1 MIKSYL
7 IIILFIFYTSCVKAA
22 DHGNGFGSEIF
33 TEPPVIKNESIVEE
47 TEEDIVEENL
57 HPLLRYDLNKYLV
70 IGTVLELAN
79 DKHSLAIIRTPD
91 GTDHIVFLEDILSNN
106 EPPWIVKKI
115 NVRGITVQKEVT
127 DSAENL
133 DENGNLVYLEK
144 HIDVNNPT
152 INLTEM
158 NKN

>member
-22 DHGNGFGSEIF
+22 DQGSGFGTDFF
-33 TEPPVIKNESIVEE
+33 TEPPVVPNESI
-47 TEEDIVEENL
+47 TEKTDEDIVEDNI

-70 IGTVLELAN
+70 IGTFLELDN
-79 DKHSLAIIRTPD
+79 DKRSLAIIRTPD
-91 GTDHIVFLEDILSNN
+91 GTDHVVFLESILSNN
-106 EPPWIVKKI
+106 NPPWTVKKI
-115 NVRGITVQKEVT
+115 NLRGIFIQREN
-127 DSAENL
+127 AESL
-133 DENGNLVYLEK
+133 DENGNSVFLEK

>member
-7 IIILFIFYTSCVKAA
+7 IIILFIFYTSCVKAT

-33 TEPPVIKNESIVEE
+33 TEPPVIKNESIIEE

-70 IGTVLELAN
+70 IGTVLELTD
-79 DKHSLAIIRTPD
+79 DKHSLAIIRTPG

-115 NVRGITVQKEVT
+115 NVRGITVQKE
-127 DSAENL
+127 DADGAENL
-133 DENGNLVYLEK
+133 DEDGNLVYLEK
-144 HIDVNNPT
+144 NIDVNNST
-152 INLTEM
+152 INLTEI
-158 NKN
+158 NNN